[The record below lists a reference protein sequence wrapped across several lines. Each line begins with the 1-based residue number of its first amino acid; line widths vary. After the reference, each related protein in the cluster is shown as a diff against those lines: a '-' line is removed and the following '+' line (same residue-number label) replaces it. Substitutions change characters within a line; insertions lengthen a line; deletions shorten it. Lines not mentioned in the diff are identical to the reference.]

1 MSRCVVIQG
10 GGTGLKVGVT
20 GVDALNADAFN
31 LLFSSDHQ
39 PLRLWGTG
47 YVQVPSMLAYD
58 FSPANV
64 VDGGPI
70 VSTPAGT
77 YPLFM
82 VAGKESATSGA
93 QRPLVTVRHSGDV
106 GFGAL
111 VANNR
116 IYGINFMHDFS
127 DLVKLEMAVVNYCI
141 LKNYG

>member
-1 MSRCVVIQG
+1 MSRRVILQA
-10 GGTGLKVGVT
+10 GGTPLKVGIA
-20 GVDALNADAFN
+20 GADASNADAFD
-31 LLFSSDHQ
+31 LLFSADHQ

-64 VDGGPI
+64 VDGGQI

-82 VAGKESATSGA
+82 VAGKDSATSGA
-93 QRPLVTVRHSGDV
+93 QRPLVTVRHGGDV

-127 DLVKLEMAVVNYCI
+127 DQVKLEMAVVNYCI